1 MKYSALSVG
10 KQRSEAYVDRNEH
23 AFEFNELFAEILQV
37 ILVIEYEGIIKKFEW
52 FEQIGNADDQAW
64 HESPELAAFVF
75 KF

>member
-37 ILVIEYEGIIKKFEW
+37 ILVIEYEGIIKKFE
-52 FEQIGNADDQAW
+52 
-64 HESPELAAFVF
+64 
-75 KF
+75 